1 MRRKQK
7 HVARRS
13 ILYHIYFAS
22 NLYFFLVYDFEAI
35 KKTGGD
41 KAVDITKEPDLTES
55 NILKDLVEDFKKFL
69 IKGNSGL
76 KILKQLRILVYL
88 IFIYYRRNQTWIWK
102 M

>member
-41 KAVDITKEPDLTES
+41 KAVD
-55 NILKDLVEDFKKFL
+55 FL
-69 IKGNSGL
+69 
-76 KILKQLRILVYL
+76 RD
-88 IFIYYRRNQTWIWK
+88 
-102 M
+102 